1 MAVAALPEHDNIVGQ
16 FRAWQQEGH
25 FYIQMDLCEGG
36 SLAHLLQEVGSA
48 DGLWLGSSGQTNLTS
63 YAVWARPALEAQGL
77 MSYIAA
83 VSSILAWFTLL
94 LCMLHIE
101 LLWKPVPAAAQP

>member
-36 SLAHLLQEVGSA
+36 SLAHLLQEVG
-48 DGLWLGSSGQTNLTS
+48 GVCCLWLGCSGQTSLTS
-63 YAVWARPALEAQGL
+63 CAVGKACSQGT
-77 MSYIAA
+77 SP
-83 VSSILAWFTLL
+83 
-94 LCMLHIE
+94 E
-101 LLWKPVPAAAQP
+101 E

>member
-36 SLAHLLQEVGSA
+36 SLAHLLEEVGVTWRKLVA
-48 DGLWLGSSGQTNLTS
+48 GQFRS
-63 YAVWARPALEAQGL
+63 DKPDE
-77 MSYIAA
+77 
-83 VSSILAWFTLL
+83 
-94 LCMLHIE
+94 LCCIGE
-101 LLWKPVPAAAQP
+101 PCP